1 MAKLSMLAR
10 DRKRQRLAE
19 KYAAKRAALKKTI
32 KDPNS
37 TMEQREDA
45 ARQLQQLPRDSSPC
59 RSRNRCQVTGRPHG
73 YYRKFGLA
81 RNKLREE
88 MMQGNVPGLV
98 KASW

>member
-59 RSRNRCQVTGRPHG
+59 RGRNRCQITGRPHG
-73 YYRKFGLA
+73 VFRKF
-81 RNKLREE
+81 KLSRIKIREE
-88 MMQGNVPGLV
+88 GMNGNIPGLK